1 MVYPMTYKTRF
12 NCRLFISGLE
22 TDSFVFFF
30 FAIHLRC
37 AYVYSV
43 TFFFTFDSRCENV
56 QNGPIKSVEY
66 EFAQKT
72 SAARANVFFFN
83 VLFFFSALLSS
94 QLVKSVWFNETI
106 LWGSRPAL
114 AHISRLRPTRP
125 LREGVPKLC
134 APIPNCQTRT
144 RKVVH
149 QII

>member
-1 MVYPMTYKTRF
+1 MKLILQK
-12 NCRLFISGLE
+12 NAKISSGGGSAPRPPQKALPIAN
-22 TDSFVFFF
+22 FW
-30 FAIHLRC
+30 LR
-37 AYVYSV
+37 A
-43 TFFFTFDSRCENV
+43 
-56 QNGPIKSVEY
+56 
-66 EFAQKT
+66 
-72 SAARANVFFFN
+72 
-83 VLFFFSALLSS
+83 
-94 QLVKSVWFNETI
+94 W